1 MMTFGIIH
9 ATARGAVKCPA
20 GSPRE
25 AVGGEVVSR
34 FLADALVVFHL
45 AFVIYVVLGGVLVLR
60 WRSLA
65 ILHLP
70 AALYGVAVEIF
81 GWTCPLTPL
90 ENALRR
96 RGGQAGYRGGFVEH
110 YLLPILYPGRMP
122 SWMPWA
128 LAALVA
134 GANAAIYG
142 LALWRARPAEKLAVN
157 RR

>member
-1 MMTFGIIH
+1 MI
-9 ATARGAVKCPA
+9 
-20 GSPRE
+20 
-25 AVGGEVVSR
+25 SR
-34 FLADALVVFHL
+34 LLADVVVVFHL
-45 AFVIYVVLGGVLVLR
+45 AFVLYVVLGGVLVLR

-70 AALYGVAVEIF
+70 AAVYGVAVELA

-110 YLLPILYPGRMP
+110 YLLPVLYPEGMP
-122 SWMPWA
+122 RWMPWA

-134 GANAAIYG
+134 GANVAIYG
-142 LALWRARPAEKLAVN
+142 VALLRGGRRRSGRGPAVN
-157 RR
+157 RW